1 MDHSQGFPLCDISL
15 SLGQFP
21 ASQHSGTKSLKMA
34 KLWLTQPGGAGKE
47 RLEKQERG
55 RKEVPGW
62 GRSRGGRATSSHHKP
77 PTPTLLFAWVSTDM
91 FRMSLC
97 CPPHGASYRDRCRQL
112 QGRTG
117 MGMASRPC
125 PNSLLFP
132 TPPATPIVYL
142 DVYLSLKRRWE

>member
-62 GRSRGGRATSSHHKP
+62 GRSRGGPFGAEP
-77 PTPTLLFAWVSTDM
+77 PLLTINH
-91 FRMSLC
+91 
-97 CPPHGASYRDRCRQL
+97 PPLHFFLPG
-112 QGRTG
+112 
-117 MGMASRPC
+117 
-125 PNSLLFP
+125 
-132 TPPATPIVYL
+132 
-142 DVYLSLKRRWE
+142 